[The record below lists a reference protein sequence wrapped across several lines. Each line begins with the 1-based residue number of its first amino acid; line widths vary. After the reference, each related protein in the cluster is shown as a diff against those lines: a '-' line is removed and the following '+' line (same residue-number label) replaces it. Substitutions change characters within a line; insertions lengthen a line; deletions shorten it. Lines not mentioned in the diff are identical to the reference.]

1 MKNTVNLNSINLV
14 NDDSLSYIKTL
25 PDNCIDFGFKRENM
39 AQELETVLRR
49 ADGEMPH

>member
-25 PDNCIDFGFKRENM
+25 PTI
-39 AQELETVLRR
+39 ALI
-49 ADGEMPH
+49 